1 MLKNIGRGLLVMAW
15 MMFAAVC
22 AYLIKGL
29 CGFANTLIF
38 SSILSFQF
46 DNVNISPVELLLGYP
61 SNVIL
66 AWRERKAV
74 RLRVCLPL
82 ALLVLL
88 GNLPGIFLLKNAGAE
103 WVKLLFGLIIMSLG
117 VEMLIRERTAVKGR
131 QVSKGALAIIGIL
144 SGLLCGLY
152 GIGAL
157 LAAYMSRVTENSSS
171 FKGNLCVVFLIE
183 NTFRIVMYSVTG
195 LLTAEVLQTAVMLVP
210 AMVIGLFL
218 GVQSSRRLREE
229 TVRKAVIL
237 LLILSGA
244 ALVWKQIV
252 A

>member
-1 MLKNIGRGLLVMAW
+1 MAW

-22 AYLIKGL
+22 AYFIKGL

-38 SSILSFQF
+38 SSILSFRF

-103 WVKLLFGLIIMSLG
+103 WVKLLFGLIIMGLG

-131 QVSKGALAIIGIL
+131 QVSKGALAVIGIL

-157 LAAYMSRVTENSSS
+157 LAAYMSRVTKDSSA

>member
-1 MLKNIGRGLLVMAW
+1 MAW

-131 QVSKGALAIIGIL
+131 QVSKGVLVVIGIL

>member
-1 MLKNIGRGLLVMAW
+1 MV
-15 MMFAAVC
+15 
-22 AYLIKGL
+22 
-29 CGFANTLIF
+29 
-38 SSILSFQF
+38 
-46 DNVNISPVELLLGYP
+46 
-61 SNVIL
+61 
-66 AWRERKAV
+66 
-74 RLRVCLPL
+74 
-82 ALLVLL
+82 
-88 GNLPGIFLLKNAGAE
+88 
-103 WVKLLFGLIIMSLG
+103 
-117 VEMLIRERTAVKGR
+117 
-131 QVSKGALAIIGIL
+131 IGIL

>member
-1 MLKNIGRGLLVMAW
+1 MAW

-22 AYLIKGL
+22 AYFVKGL

-38 SSILSFQF
+38 SSILSFRF
-46 DNVNISPVELLLGYP
+46 DNINISPVELLLGYP

-74 RLRVCLPL
+74 RLRICLPL

-103 WVKLLFGLIIMSLG
+103 WVKLLFGLVIMGLG
-117 VEMLIRERTAVKGR
+117 VEMLLRKKKAGNKRHA
-131 QVSKGALAIIGIL
+131 SKGTLVIIGIL

-157 LAAYMSRVTENSSS
+157 LAAYMSHVTEDSSS
-171 FKGNLCVVFLIE
+171 FRGNLCVVFLIE
-183 NTFRIVMYSVTG
+183 NTFRIVMYGVTG
-195 LLTAEVLQTAVMLVP
+195 ILTAEVLKNAIMLVP
-210 AMVIGLFL
+210 GMALGLFL
-218 GVQSSRRLREE
+218 GMQSSRLLREE

-252 A
+252 S

>member
-1 MLKNIGRGLLVMAW
+1 MAW

-103 WVKLLFGLIIMSLG
+103 WVKFFFGLVIMGLG

>member
-1 MLKNIGRGLLVMAW
+1 MAW

>member
-131 QVSKGALAIIGIL
+131 QVSKGVLVVIGIL

-157 LAAYMSRVTENSSS
+157 LATYMSRVTKDSNA

-183 NTFRIVMYSVTG
+183 NTFRIVMYAVTG
-195 LLTAEVLQTAVMLVP
+195 ILTAEVLKSAC
-210 AMVIGLFL
+210 
-218 GVQSSRRLREE
+218 
-229 TVRKAVIL
+229 IL
-237 LLILSGA
+237 LPA
-244 ALVWKQIV
+244 F
-252 A
+252 